1 VAMQPWAYSPS
12 TKTFVTFDD
21 VWSVN
26 EKTKYAKSK
35 HLGGTMFWQADG
47 DSSDTNKSLINAV
60 AKVYASDTINV
71 SVSYVT
77 ENSDCISWNKP
88 ELDGS

>member
-1 VAMQPWAYSPS
+1 KYGKVAMQPWAYSPS
-12 TKTFVTFDD
+12 TKTFVTVDD

-35 HLGGTMFWQADG
+35 NLGGTMFWQADG
-47 DSSDTNKSLINAV
+47 DSTDTNKSLINAV

-71 SVSYVT
+71 SVSDVT
-77 ENSDCISWNKP
+77 ENS
-88 ELDGS
+88 